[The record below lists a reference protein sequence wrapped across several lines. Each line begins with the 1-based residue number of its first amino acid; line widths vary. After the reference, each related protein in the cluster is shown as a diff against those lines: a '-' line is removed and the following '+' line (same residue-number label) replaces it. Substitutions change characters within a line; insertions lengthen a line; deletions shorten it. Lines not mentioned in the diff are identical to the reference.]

1 MAVKKIS
8 TRGYRGK
15 LTGGRYLSP
24 GEYVI
29 GDRLD
34 IAQRMV
40 TEELARYMVSIGMAV
55 GLADFDAEP
64 DAVDEIATKVVGVED
79 GKVKPQ
85 RRTAKRGR
93 GKPTV
98 K

>member
-8 TRGYRGK
+8 TRGYRGAR
-15 LTGGRYLSP
+15 TGGRYLP
-24 GEYVI
+24 AGEYSV

-34 IAQRMV
+34 IARRV
-40 TEELARYMVSIGMAV
+40 VPEALARYMVSIGLAV

-64 DAVDEIATKVVGVED
+64 DAAGEIATKVVGVED
-79 GKVKPQ
+79 GRVKPQ

-93 GKPTV
+93 GKRTV